1 MNASKTGEPTCIVIF
16 GAGGDLTRRKLIP
29 SLFRLFLDGEMP
41 DRFLIVGLDRK
52 ERGDED
58 FRKQLRKALGAFSD
72 QPVDE
77 ARWREFTPHI
87 AFASGDFSDPA
98 FYASLLKRLDTLEK
112 TWKSKAKR
120 IFYMAIPPTIIETIA
135 QRLGKSG
142 LCADAARSRIVVEKP
157 FGRDLESARAL
168 NRTLTGIFQE
178 SQIYRIDHYLGK
190 ETVQNI
196 LAFRFANALFEPIW
210 NRRYIDHIQ
219 ITMAE
224 QVGVEHR
231 GSYYD
236 HAGALRD
243 MVQNHLMQILCLIAM
258 EPPVSFQ
265 DEEVRNKKVDVL
277 HAVRP
282 ISKDHVHQY
291 AVRGQYGDGW
301 IEGERIGGYR
311 EEPGVSPNSSTE
323 TYAAVKL
330 FVDNWRW
337 QDVPFYL
344 RTGKRLPARVCEVFI
359 QFRPVPHQS
368 FPSSAVE
375 AWQQNRLVIRIQPE
389 EGILLRFQAK
399 HPGRHMSLSQVDM
412 RFSYCEAFR
421 TTPPEAYETL
431 LMDVMLGDATL
442 FMRADQVEAG
452 WAVVD
457 PILSGWEEV
466 APSDFPNYQSGS
478 WGPAA
483 ADVLI
488 AQDGRSWLLPTLLED
503 KSGHSAESSSCAVPD
518 EPHRPPRSPSGTRP
532 AKRRRKKPEE
542 GNGHP

>member
-1 MNASKTGEPTCIVIF
+1 MNTSKTGEPTCIVIF
-16 GAGGDLTRRKLIP
+16 GVGGDLTRRKLIP
-29 SLFRLFLDGEMP
+29 SLFRLFLDGALPE
-41 DRFLIVGLDRK
+41 RFLIIGLDRK
-52 ERGDED
+52 ERSDDE
-58 FRKQLRKALGAFSD
+58 FRRQLRKSLGEFSD
-72 QPVDE
+72 QPINE
-77 ARWREFTPHI
+77 GRWRQ
-87 AFASGDFSDPA
+87 FAPRIVFSRGDFTESTT
-98 FYASLLKRLDTLEK
+98 YESLVKKLGAAEK
-112 TWKSKAKR
+112 EWNAKARR
-120 IFYMAIPPTIIETIA
+120 IFYMAIPPAIIEPIA
-135 QRLGKSG
+135 LRLGKSQ
-142 LCADAARSRIVVEKP
+142 LCADTARSRIVVEKP

-168 NRTLTGIFQE
+168 NQTLAGIFQE

-236 HAGALRD
+236 QAGALRD
-243 MVQNHLMQILCLIAM
+243 MVQNHLLQILCLIAM

-277 HAVRP
+277 HAIRP
-282 ISKDHVHQY
+282 ISQDRVHQF

-301 IEGERIGGYR
+301 LEGERIRGYR
-311 EEPGVSPNSSTE
+311 EEPGVSADSPTE
-323 TYAAVKL
+323 TFAALKL

-389 EGILLRFQAK
+389 EGILLGFQAK
-399 HPGRHMSLSQVDM
+399 RPGRHMSLSQVDM
-412 RFSYCEAFR
+412 RFSYCEAFG

-431 LMDVMLGDATL
+431 LMDAILGDATL

-457 PILSGWEEV
+457 PILDGWQDV
-466 APSDFPNYQSGS
+466 APSDFPNYQAGS

-503 KSGHSAESSSCAVPD
+503 QSTRLAGSSGCAVRD
-518 EPHRPPRSPSGTRP
+518 KPRRQPGKAS
-532 AKRRRKKPEE
+532 
-542 GNGHP
+542 